1 MNRFLSAFELVTSAL
16 GRAEVEY
23 VVVGSVAATFW
34 GLLRTTIDIDII
46 LMVPQ
51 SGGDELITD
60 LRKSGLYVPIETAR
74 EALQSTGSFNVL
86 DTQTSGKVDIFVCDP
101 DDAFETMR
109 LERRVEAQI
118 LGTSTWIATA
128 EDIILSKLRWRSTSS
143 SDVQWRDCL
152 EIAAVNDLDV
162 DHLRTWAPV
171 IGVSE
176 DLERLLASGPE

>member
-1 MNRFLSAFELVTSAL
+1 
-16 GRAEVEY
+16 
-23 VVVGSVAATFW
+23 
-34 GLLRTTIDIDII
+34 
-46 LMVPQ
+46 
-51 SGGDELITD
+51 
-60 LRKSGLYVPIETAR
+60 
-74 EALQSTGSFNVL
+74 
-86 DTQTSGKVDIFVCDP
+86 
-101 DDAFETMR
+101 MR